1 MKQHEMVKHYYGQVL
16 QSTADLKT
24 SACCTTTAMPA
35 HVKAVLEQIHEE
47 VQARYYGCGLVVP
60 EALEGLRVLDLGC
73 GSGRDTFLLSKLV
86 GRQGFVVGID
96 MTPEQINFARRH
108 VAYHTS
114 QFGYDRPNVDFIDGT
129 VEHLEESGLEAGTFD
144 LVVSNCVINLVPDKR
159 AVLQQV
165 YRLLKAGGEL
175 YFSDVYADRRIPQSL
190 TEDPVLYGECLSGAL
205 YWNDFV
211 ALAKACGFADPRL
224 VADNPVTIHDAG
236 QKDKLGNIRFYS
248 ATYRLFKLEGLEP
261 ACEDYGQAVIYRGT
275 LRHHPHRFVLDKH
288 HVIETSRVFPVCGNT
303 CRMLKES
310 RFRPHFEFLG
320 DGKTHYGIFSGCG
333 TTLPFDNP
341 DDLTAST
348 TGCC

>member
-24 SACCTTTAMPA
+24 NACCTTTAMPT

-47 VQARYYGCGLVVP
+47 VQARYYGCGLVVS
-60 EALEGLRVLDLGC
+60 EGLEGLRVLDLGC

-114 QFGYDRPNVDFIDGT
+114 RFGYDRPNVDFIDGT

-165 YRLLKAGGEL
+165 YRLLKAGGEF
-175 YFSDVYADRRIPQSL
+175 YFSDVYADRRIPPSL
-190 TEDPVLYGECLSGAL
+190 TEDPVLYGECELRLESG
-205 YWNDFV
+205 
-211 ALAKACGFADPRL
+211 KCPL
-224 VADNPVTIHDAG
+224 VT
-236 QKDKLGNIRFYS
+236 
-248 ATYRLFKLEGLEP
+248 
-261 ACEDYGQAVIYRGT
+261 
-275 LRHHPHRFVLDKH
+275 
-288 HVIETSRVFPVCGNT
+288 
-303 CRMLKES
+303 
-310 RFRPHFEFLG
+310 
-320 DGKTHYGIFSGCG
+320 
-333 TTLPFDNP
+333 
-341 DDLTAST
+341 
-348 TGCC
+348 